1 MNFVVV
7 VPQSDYFHCK
17 HFVMVDIV
25 QFLFTPKKETHVYPY
40 AIYSFINM
48 TRIIQELSFLYGTV
62 VYFEFMLA

>member
-25 QFLFTPKKETHVYPY
+25 QFLFTPKKETRLSLRYLFFY
-40 AIYSFINM
+40 QYDKDN
-48 TRIIQELSFLYGTV
+48 TRTV
-62 VYFEFMLA
+62 FPVRHSCVF